1 MIRTLMIM
9 IRESI
14 TQGVTDD
21 DDDESTEY
29 DPNEMAL
36 FIRRFSKMMSKQKF
50 SKETRKIS

>member
-1 MIRTLMIM
+1 MIM

-36 FIRRFSKMMSKQKF
+36 FIRRFAKMMSKQKF

>member
-1 MIRTLMIM
+1 M

>member
-1 MIRTLMIM
+1 M

-14 TQGVTDD
+14 TQGVT
-21 DDDESTEY
+21 Y

>member
-1 MIRTLMIM
+1 M

-14 TQGVTDD
+14 TQGVTDDD